1 MRPCGLLFARLFCFD
16 LSVGIRGDT
25 PGVSQHGV
33 HQWCAW
39 ETGGVG
45 WEPGGD
51 DAPCL
56 VAVGDDQAPL
66 ADGGESLAEPVL
78 VYGAAQSHE

>member
-1 MRPCGLLFARLFCFD
+1 MRTACSTRMH
-16 LSVGIRGDT
+16 VG
-25 PGVSQHGV
+25 
-33 HQWCAW
+33 
-39 ETGGVG
+39 TGGIG
-45 WEPGGD
+45 REPGGD

-78 VYGAAQSHE
+78 VFGAAQSHE

>member
-1 MRPCGLLFARLFCFD
+1 MRTACSTRMR
-16 LSVGIRGDT
+16 V
-25 PGVSQHGV
+25 V
-33 HQWCAW
+33 
-39 ETGGVG
+39 TGGVG

-78 VYGAAQSHE
+78 VFGAAQSHE